1 MKKKYTR
8 LAFFLLAII
17 AVAWLVRYTN
27 IHQHFSLTALKD
39 DKHFLK
45 TLISENYY
53 ATVFVYIL
61 IFIAVISL
69 AIPGSAALTLL
80 GGYLFGA
87 LEGGAYAIIGSVVG
101 ATVSFLLFRYV
112 FSRYVG
118 TWYGKRVER
127 FKEQINTHGAS
138 YLLMLHFVIVVP
150 YFVINTLAAVT
161 DISLFTFM
169 WTTLVGCIPIV
180 AVYAFAG
187 RQLSYINSV
196 GDIFSP
202 TIIIAFMLLILV
214 ACMPIIIRK
223 FKKSI
228 DF

>member
-1 MKKKYTR
+1 MKKRYTR
-8 LAFFLLAII
+8 LAFFLFAII
-17 AVAWLVRYTN
+17 AIVLLVRYTN
-27 IHQHFSLTALKD
+27 IHQYFSLTALKD

-45 TLISENYY
+45 TLINENYY
-53 ATVFVYIL
+53 AAVFVYIL

-101 ATVSFLLFRYV
+101 STISFILFRYV
-112 FSRYVG
+112 LSRYVG
-118 TWYGKRVER
+118 TWYGER
-127 FKEQINTHGAS
+127 GEQFKAQINKHGAS
-138 YLLMLHFVIVVP
+138 YLLMLHFAIVFP
-150 YFVINTLAAVT
+150 YFVINTLAATT
-161 DISLFTFM
+161 DISLFTFV
-169 WTTLVGCIPIV
+169 WTTIVGCIPIV
-180 AVYAFAG
+180 SVYAFAG
-187 RQLSYINSV
+187 RQLSYINSI

-202 TIIIAFMLLILV
+202 TIIIAFILLILV